1 MKCIYIT
8 QRLHQTQQ
16 DPYEWFLHMWWVG
29 FLLGISQLYKVGFGW
44 KTLQPNRAHPMHT
57 PNYDF
62 LRLGLANQSS
72 GEWWGVYFY
81 VLEYLRSK
89 ETFYV
94 IEFKFKSVIMLLKN
108 GINEDLRLLMKLL
121 KKSWICR
128 SWYLAWYL
136 SIHQKLMNSVLS
148 STPLNL
154 LSFEK
159 TKCKVL
165 FSANDDLDFWEFV
178 H

>member
-1 MKCIYIT
+1 
-8 QRLHQTQQ
+8 
-16 DPYEWFLHMWWVG
+16 
-29 FLLGISQLYKVGFGW
+29 
-44 KTLQPNRAHPMHT
+44 MHT

-108 GINEDLRLLMKLL
+108 GVNEDLRLLKKLL
-121 KKSWICR
+121 KKS
-128 SWYLAWYL
+128 
-136 SIHQKLMNSVLS
+136 
-148 STPLNL
+148 
-154 LSFEK
+154 
-159 TKCKVL
+159 
-165 FSANDDLDFWEFV
+165 
-178 H
+178 